1 MREKEKAF
9 TLLLLVWS
17 VAREGGQSSCN
28 GAGGAECWVGKQF
41 RRCAERIH
49 YSQAKTHLH
58 VQTSSHIIRTIFSHV
73 LSLVF
78 HLVCSG
84 GKRAIC
90 EGKSQQPF
98 FSETPQTCTSFH
110 FLLCTSSVFH
120 LHLTTPPPITHHETS
135 SVFSPPPKW
144 LGSVSP
150 ATMRGNKEVA
160 NASYFLI
167 LLCSLTFLGECFWW
181 RLLYCKIRLSKCSV
195 GWYKFCPVSF
205 HVLCKYLHVL
215 LPYLLKINLLVL

>member
-1 MREKEKAF
+1 MHGKTKSRGSVRVPLGAFRNFYHPSCSTFRLLPRQTTIKHPVREKEKAF

-58 VQTSSHIIRTIFSHV
+58 VQTSSHIIRTIFLHV

-84 GKRAIC
+84 RKRAMC

-135 SVFSPPPKW
+135 SVFSPPPK
-144 LGSVSP
+144 
-150 ATMRGNKEVA
+150 
-160 NASYFLI
+160 
-167 LLCSLTFLGECFWW
+167 
-181 RLLYCKIRLSKCSV
+181 
-195 GWYKFCPVSF
+195 
-205 HVLCKYLHVL
+205 
-215 LPYLLKINLLVL
+215 